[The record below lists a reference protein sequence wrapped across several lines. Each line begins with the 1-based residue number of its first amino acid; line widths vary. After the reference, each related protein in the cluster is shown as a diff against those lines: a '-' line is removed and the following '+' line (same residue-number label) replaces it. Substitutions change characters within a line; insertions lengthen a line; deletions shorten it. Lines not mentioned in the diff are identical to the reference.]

1 MFDFKNNSNESKMS
15 KTEKYLREGRGESKS
30 LTHVD
35 TLKGPGDT
43 KSLKPRSYVTG
54 APSHANYSI
63 FKRGIAPGI

>member
-15 KTEKYLREGRGESKS
+15 KTEKYLREGRGESKF

-35 TLKGPGDT
+35 TL
-43 KSLKPRSYVTG
+43 TG